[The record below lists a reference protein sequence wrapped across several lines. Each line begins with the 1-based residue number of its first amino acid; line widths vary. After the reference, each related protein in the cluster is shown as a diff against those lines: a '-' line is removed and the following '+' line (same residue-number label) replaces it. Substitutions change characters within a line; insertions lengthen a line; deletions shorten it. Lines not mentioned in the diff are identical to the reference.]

1 MVAHGYMTLQG
12 SCGGGTKPPSGGGVL
27 TINASA
33 GGITPMESHDQ
44 WVWESSAALTVT
56 YPNPRLVEKAAMARR
71 ARTTHSCTVEWEK
84 LSGGAEMVRVR
95 DGEGR
100 EVECGVTLDPV
111 SAAMDLMH
119 YIVPPGSKG
128 L

>member
-1 MVAHGYMTLQG
+1 
-12 SCGGGTKPPSGGGVL
+12 
-27 TINASA
+27 
-33 GGITPMESHDQ
+33 
-44 WVWESSAALTVT
+44 
-56 YPNPRLVEKAAMARR
+56 MARR
-71 ARTTHSCTVEWEK
+71 SRTTHSCTFEWEK